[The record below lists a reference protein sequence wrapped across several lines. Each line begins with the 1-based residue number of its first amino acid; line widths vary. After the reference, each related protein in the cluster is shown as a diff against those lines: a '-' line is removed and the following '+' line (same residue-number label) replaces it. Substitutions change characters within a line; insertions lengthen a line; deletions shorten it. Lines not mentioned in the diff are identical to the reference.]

1 MAELK
6 PEPAHSSLWSNY
18 GGGPVSLSTRFPN
31 TMESNLSHP
40 STTSS
45 QHPGRPRSSHPT
57 IDHPYPYP
65 RYPQEESDAFDRYPQ
80 PSLTQHHSFPNLKR
94 PHQPGEHPP
103 YQEIVQDLR
112 DDGSKLTV
120 NHDHKLLSFRR
131 VQDKHTIVDQHGRM
145 QQLELSAQ
153 LHGMFFLSEMPSST
167 TDGAMLQP
175 ELTCYRRN
183 LFQISGS
190 LITPRGQLSV
200 ILPETGETVPVNSTE
215 VTISAIESV
224 DGHPV
229 RLIVIPWKT
238 PPPNSPEL
246 PQTPDQEPPS
256 LPLIPFPDDGQEADG
271 EYAVYPIGWRR
282 LQFRIA
288 TANNGR
294 RKELQQHFVLHLKV
308 VGTLAN
314 GSKVVLTESTTA
326 PIVVRGRSPR
336 NFQAR
341 KEIPLLGSSAGSRGQ
356 ALVETGLGIVA
367 GPLSVKPQD
376 PKLRGLNL
384 ELPRTAFTFNASK
397 LPGSPMTMRS
407 NSYPSWNPPSQL
419 PLSGMPSSATASYPP
434 ASIPADSY
442 QKMPL
447 SGTSS
452 FTQEPQEM
460 PMQTSMPS
468 MQLSL
473 TASEQQQ
480 QQQQQQ
486 PPQPPPSI
494 RTQYAYVQG
503 TSAPPQLSVT
513 TTSMGGS
520 SDHGGLSVPRYVD
533 SNPRPAKSPRHG
545 SHQSVPSSSSISNS
559 NDASEYRY
567 GPPAYV
573 PVNSSSNELSSAS
586 SYGADSAGGAGG
598 GGGPASGGAPP
609 SAGGH
614 AQHQHQPQ
622 PQSQPQQPPPRDYY
636 PPTTSWTTT
645 AGEPSSA
652 TVHSYHG
659 SAGAGSDSSRPYAYP
674 GKSDHPAPT
683 GSYASTLNHYSWSPS

>member
-1 MAELK
+1 MSTTTTLTATMADLK
-6 PEPAHSSLWSNY
+6 SEPAHSSLWSNY

-31 TMESNLSHP
+31 SMDSGTAA
-40 STTSS
+40 TTTAA

-57 IDHPYPYP
+57 IDHPYSYP
-65 RYPQEESDAFDRYPQ
+65 RYAQDESDAFDRYPQ
-80 PSLTQHHSFPNLKR
+80 SSLTQHHSYPNLKR
-94 PHQPGEHPP
+94 PHHGSESQGGQQQQPPPHPP

-112 DDGSKLTV
+112 DDGSKLSV

-131 VQDKHTIVDQHGRM
+131 AQDKHTIVDQHGRM

-153 LHGMFFLSEMPSST
+153 LHGMFFLSEMPT
-167 TDGAMLQP
+167 NTGDGSMLQP

-200 ILPETGETVPVNSTE
+200 ILAETGETVPVNNTE

-256 LPLIPFPDDGQEADG
+256 LPLIPFPDDGQEPEG

-308 VGTLAN
+308 MGSLAN
-314 GSKVVLTESTTA
+314 GTKVALAESTTA

-367 GPLSVKPQD
+367 GPLAVKPQD
-376 PKLRGLNL
+376 QKLRGLGL

-397 LPGSPMTMRS
+397 IPGSPMTMRS

-419 PLSGMPSSATASYPP
+419 PMSGLPASASASYPSS
-434 ASIPADSY
+434 SIPADQY
-442 QKMPL
+442 QKIPVSAAGYTHEPPQLPL
-447 SGTSS
+447 
-452 FTQEPQEM
+452 
-460 PMQTSMPS
+460 QTSMPS

-473 TASEQQQ
+473 AATD
-480 QQQQQQ
+480 
-486 PPQPPPSI
+486 QPPPI
-494 RTQYAYVQG
+494 RTQYAYVPG
-503 TSAPPQLSVT
+503 TSAPSQMSAPTPAL
-513 TTSMGGS
+513 GS
-520 SDHGGLSVPRYVD
+520 STGSADHSALSVPRYVD
-533 SNPRPAKSPRHG
+533 SNPRPTKSPRHAG
-545 SHQSVPSSSSISNS
+545 HQSVPSSSSLN
-559 NDASEYRY
+559 NDATSEYRY
-567 GPPAYV
+567 GPPQTTTYENQTSTYGTSGAEA
-573 PVNSSSNELSSAS
+573 PSA
-586 SYGADSAGGAGG
+586 ASAGSGAG
-598 GGGPASGGAPP
+598 PAHAPT
-609 SAGGH
+609 
-614 AQHQHQPQ
+614 
-622 PQSQPQQPPPRDYY
+622 REYY
-636 PPTTSWTTT
+636 PPSSSWTTT
-645 AGEPSSA
+645 AGETSSS
-652 TVHSYHG
+652 TVHSYHNG
-659 SAGAGSDSSRPYAYP
+659 PTASETRPYTYP
-674 GKSDHPAPT
+674 DQYKSSHPISVKSEHPT
-683 GSYASTLNHYSWSPS
+683 ASGSYAPTLNNYSWSPA

>member
-1 MAELK
+1 MSITATVTATMAELK
-6 PEPAHSSLWSNY
+6 SEPAHGSLWSSY
-18 GGGPVSLSTRFPN
+18 GSGSVPLAS
-31 TMESNLSHP
+31 LSHP
-40 STTSS
+40 STAPS
-45 QHPGRPRSSHPT
+45 QHSSRPRSSHPA

-65 RYPQEESDAFDRYPQ
+65 RYSQEGSDNFDRHPQ
-80 PSLTQHHSFPNLKR
+80 PPLSQHHGYPSLKR
-94 PHQPGEHPP
+94 PYQQDEPPP
-103 YQEIVQDLR
+103 YQEMVQDLR

-120 NHDHKLLSFRR
+120 NHDQKLLSFRR

-167 TDGAMLQP
+167 SDGTMLQP

-200 ILPETGETVPVNSTE
+200 ILAETGETVPVNNTE

-224 DGHPV
+224 DGHVV

-246 PQTPDQEPPS
+246 PQTPDQEPPP
-256 LPLIPFPDDGQEADG
+256 LPLIPFPDDGQEAEG

-314 GSKVVLTESTTA
+314 GSKVVLAESTTA

-367 GPLSVKPQD
+367 GPLAVKPQD

-397 LPGSPMTMRS
+397 MPGSPMTMRS
-407 NSYPSWNPPSQL
+407 NSYPTWNPPHQL
-419 PLSGMPSSATASYPP
+419 PLSQVSASASAPYPP
-434 ASIPADSY
+434 SSIPAESY
-442 QKMPL
+442 QKLPL
-447 SGTSS
+447 SGGPHYT
-452 FTQEPQEM
+452 TEPQDM
-460 PMQTSMPS
+460 SIQPSIPS
-468 MQLSL
+468 MQLPMVS
-473 TASEQQQ
+473 TEPHSQQQ
-480 QQQQQQ
+480 QQQQQSSQQ
-486 PPQPPPSI
+486 PPV
-494 RTQYAYVQG
+494 RTQYSYVTG
-503 TSAPPQLSVT
+503 TSAPPPLSVT
-513 TTSMGGS
+513 TTALSNS
-520 SDHGGLSVPRYVD
+520 EQHGLSIPRYVD
-533 SNPRPAKSPRHG
+533 SNPRPNKSPRHA
-545 SHQSVPSSSSISNS
+545 SHSSIPSTSSIANNES
-559 NDASEYRY
+559 SSEYRY
-567 GPPAYV
+567 GPPSYV
-573 PVNSSSNELSSAS
+573 SVNHSSSEV
-586 SYGADSAGGAGG
+586 
-598 GGGPASGGAPP
+598 PP
-609 SAGGH
+609 STTYSSESGSH
-614 AQHQHQPQ
+614 
-622 PQSQPQQPPPRDYY
+622 SQARPARDYY
-636 PPTTSWTTT
+636 PASSSWTST
-645 AGEPSSA
+645 AGETSA
-652 TVHSYHG
+652 TVSSYSNGVSESRSYGFHDYKTGHSL
-659 SAGAGSDSSRPYAYP
+659 SSQS
-674 GKSDHPAPT
+674 KSEHPPST
-683 GSYASTLNHYSWSPS
+683 VSYASTLNHYSWSPS

>member
-6 PEPAHSSLWSNY
+6 PEPAHSSLWSSY
-18 GGGPVSLSTRFPN
+18 GGGPVPLSTRYPN
-31 TMESNLSHP
+31 TMDSGLSHP
-40 STTSS
+40 STSSS
-45 QHPGRPRSSHPT
+45 QHPGRPRSSHPS
-57 IDHPYPYP
+57 IDHPYSYP
-65 RYPQEESDAFDRYPQ
+65 RYAQEEPDAFDRYPQ
-80 PSLTQHHSFPNLKR
+80 PSLTQHHSYPNLKR
-94 PHQPGEHPP
+94 PHGHGEHPP

-131 VQDKHTIVDQHGRM
+131 AQDKHTIVDQHGRM

-153 LHGMFFLSEMPSST
+153 LHGMFFLSEMPSSSS
-167 TDGAMLQP
+167 DGSMLQP

-200 ILPETGETVPVNSTE
+200 VLAETGETVPVNNTE

-308 VGTLAN
+308 MGTLAN
-314 GSKVVLTESTTA
+314 GTKVVLTESTTA

-367 GPLSVKPQD
+367 GPLAVKPQD

-419 PLSGMPSSATASYPP
+419 PMSGMPSSATASYPP
-434 ASIPADSY
+434 SSIPADPYS
-442 QKMPL
+442 KMPV
-447 SGTSS
+447 SGSS
-452 FTQEPQEM
+452 NYTQEPQEM
-460 PMQTSMPS
+460 SMQTSMPPVPLS
-468 MQLSL
+468 MA
-473 TASEQQQ
+473 ASEQ
-480 QQQQQQ
+480 
-486 PPQPPPSI
+486 PPPI
-494 RTQYAYVQG
+494 RTQYAYVPQS
-503 TSAPPQLSVT
+503 SAPPQLSLT
-513 TTSMGGS
+513 TTSAHDNS
-520 SDHGGLSVPRYVD
+520 LSVPRYVD
-533 SNPRPAKSPRHG
+533 SNPRPSKSPRHG
-545 SHQSVPSSSSISNS
+545 SHQSVPSTSSLT
-559 NDASEYRY
+559 NDASSSEYRY
-567 GPPAYV
+567 GPP
-573 PVNSSSNELSSAS
+573 SSATYGVPS
-586 SYGADSAGGAGG
+586 STAEQINSASTYGSSESTAAA
-598 GGGPASGGAPP
+598 ASGANH
-609 SAGGH
+609 SASH
-614 AQHQHQPQ
+614 
-622 PQSQPQQPPPRDYY
+622 PPPRDYY
-636 PPTTSWTTT
+636 PPSSSWTTT
-645 AGEPSSA
+645 AGESSA
-652 TVHSYHG
+652 VHAYHN
-659 SAGAGSDSSRPYAYP
+659 GAPASESRPYGFPDHYKTGHSLP
-674 GKSDHPAPT
+674 KSEHPPAP
-683 GSYASTLNHYSWSPS
+683 GSYASTLNHYSWSPT

>member
-31 TMESNLSHP
+31 NMDSGAAAT
-40 STTSS
+40 TTSS
-45 QHPGRPRSSHPT
+45 QHSGRPRSSHPT
-57 IDHPYPYP
+57 IDHPYSYP
-65 RYPQEESDAFDRYPQ
+65 RYPQDESEAFERYPQ
-80 PSLTQHHSFPNLKR
+80 SLTQHHSYPNLKR
-94 PHQPGEHPP
+94 PHHGGESQTAQQQQPPPHPP

-112 DDGSKLTV
+112 DDGSKLSV

-131 VQDKHTIVDQHGRM
+131 VQDKHTIVDQHARVH
-145 QQLELSAQ
+145 QLELSAQ
-153 LHGMFFLSEMPSST
+153 LHGMFFLSEMPT
-167 TDGAMLQP
+167 NTGDGSMLQP

-200 ILPETGETVPVNSTE
+200 ILAETGETVPVTNTE

-256 LPLIPFPDDGQEADG
+256 LPLIPFPDDGQEPEG

-308 VGTLAN
+308 MGSLAN
-314 GSKVVLTESTTA
+314 GTKVALAESTTA

-367 GPLSVKPQD
+367 GPLAVKPQD
-376 PKLRGLNL
+376 PKRGFGL

-397 LPGSPMTMRS
+397 IPGSPMTMRS
-407 NSYPSWNPPSQL
+407 NSYPSWNPSSQL
-419 PLSGMPSSATASYPP
+419 PMSGLPASAPASYP
-434 ASIPADSY
+434 SSTIPTDPY
-442 QKMPL
+442 QKLPVSAGGTGYSHDPPEMPL
-447 SGTSS
+447 
-452 FTQEPQEM
+452 
-460 PMQTSMPS
+460 QTSMPS

-473 TASEQQQ
+473 AATD
-480 QQQQQQ
+480 
-486 PPQPPPSI
+486 QPPPPI
-494 RTQYAYVQG
+494 RTQYAYVPG
-503 TSAPPQLSVT
+503 TSAPSQMSVST
-513 TTSMGGS
+513 PALGS
-520 SDHGGLSVPRYVD
+520 SSGADHNALSVPRYVD
-533 SNPRPAKSPRHG
+533 SNPRPSKSPRHG
-545 SHQSVPSSSSISNS
+545 SHQSVPSTSSLN
-559 NDASEYRY
+559 NDTTSEYRY
-567 GPPAYV
+567 GPPQTTTYDNPASTYGT
-573 PVNSSSNELSSAS
+573 SSTEATSAS
-586 SYGADSAGGAGG
+586 STGAGAG
-598 GGGPASGGAPP
+598 VAHAP
-609 SAGGH
+609 S
-614 AQHQHQPQ
+614 
-622 PQSQPQQPPPRDYY
+622 REYY
-636 PPTTSWTTT
+636 PPTSSWTTT
-645 AGEPSSA
+645 AGETSSS
-652 TVHSYHG
+652 TVHAYHN
-659 SAGAGSDSSRPYAYP
+659 GAAASESRPYTYP
-674 GKSDHPAPT
+674 DQYKTSHSISVKNEHPT
-683 GSYASTLNHYSWSPS
+683 ASGTYGPTLNNYSWSPT

>member
-6 PEPAHSSLWSNY
+6 PEPGHSSLWSNY
-18 GGGPVSLSTRFPN
+18 GGPVSLSARFPN

-65 RYPQEESDAFDRYPQ
+65 RYPQEESDGFDRYPQ

-131 VQDKHTIVDQHGRM
+131 VQDKHTIVDQHGRI
-145 QQLELSAQ
+145 QQLDLTAQ

-167 TDGAMLQP
+167 SDGALLQP

-256 LPLIPFPDDGQEADG
+256 LPLIPFPDDGQEAEG

-367 GPLSVKPQD
+367 GPLTVKPQD
-376 PKLRGLNL
+376 AKLRGLNL

-407 NSYPSWNPPSQL
+407 NPR
-419 PLSGMPSSATASYPP
+419 
-434 ASIPADSY
+434 
-442 QKMPL
+442 
-447 SGTSS
+447 TSN

-473 TASEQQQ
+473 AAPD
-480 QQQQQQ
+480 QQ
-486 PPQPPPSI
+486 PSTMRP
-494 RTQYAYVQG
+494 QYAYVQG

-513 TTSMGGS
+513 TTSMGSS
-520 SDHGGLSVPRYVD
+520 SDHGNLSVPRYVD
-533 SNPRPAKSPRHG
+533 SNPRPTKSPRHA
-545 SHQSVPSSSSISNS
+545 SHQSVPSTSSISNS
-559 NDASEYRY
+559 NDTSEYRY
-567 GPPAYV
+567 GPSGYV
-573 PVNSSSNELSSAS
+573 PVNSSSSELNSASTYNADSAS
-586 SYGADSAGGAGG
+586 SAGPT
-598 GGGPASGGAPP
+598 GPASSAPS

-614 AQHQHQPQ
+614 SHHQQP
-622 PQSQPQQPPPRDYY
+622 QPQQPPPRDYY

-652 TVHSYHG
+652 TVHSYHN
-659 SAGAGSDSSRPYAYP
+659 SAATGNDSSRPYAFP
-674 GKSDHPAPT
+674 SKSDHPPAP
-683 GSYASTLNHYSWSPS
+683 GSYASTLNHYSWSPT

>member
-6 PEPAHSSLWSNY
+6 PEPAHGSLWSNY
-18 GGGPVSLSTRFPN
+18 GGGPVPLSNRYSN
-31 TMESNLSHP
+31 TMDSSLAHP

-45 QHPGRPRSSHPT
+45 QQHPGRPRSSHPT
-57 IDHPYPYP
+57 IDHPYSYP
-65 RYPQEESDAFDRYPQ
+65 RYSQEESDGYDRYAQ
-80 PSLTQHHSFPNLKR
+80 PSLSQHHSYPNLKR
-94 PHQPGEHPP
+94 PHSGEHPP

-131 VQDKHTIVDQHGRM
+131 AQDKHTIVDQHGRM

-153 LHGMFFLSEMPSST
+153 LHGMFFLSEMPSQSSS
-167 TDGAMLQP
+167 DGSMLQP

-200 ILPETGETVPVNSTE
+200 VLAETGETVPVSNTE

-224 DGHPV
+224 DGNPV

-246 PQTPDQEPPS
+246 PQTADQEPPS

-308 VGTLAN
+308 MATLTNGT
-314 GSKVVLTESTTA
+314 KVVLTESTTA

-367 GPLSVKPQD
+367 GPLAAKPQQD

-397 LPGSPMTMRS
+397 MPGSPMSMRS

-419 PLSGMPSSATASYPP
+419 PMSGMPASATASYPP
-434 ASIPADSY
+434 STIPA
-442 QKMPL
+442 L

-452 FTQEPQEM
+452 YSQEPQEI
-460 PMQTSMPS
+460 PLQSSMPS
-468 MQLSL
+468 VQMSL
-473 TASEQQQ
+473 AAVSDHQ

-486 PPQPPPSI
+486 PPAI

-503 TSAPPQLSVT
+503 TSAPPQLSVS
-513 TTSMGGS
+513 TTSGA
-520 SDHGGLSVPRYVD
+520 DHAGLSVPRYVD
-533 SNPRPAKSPRHG
+533 SNPRPAKSPRHN
-545 SHQSVPSSSSISNS
+545 SHQSVPSTSSLTNEGS
-559 NDASEYRY
+559 SEYRY
-567 GPPAYV
+567 GPPQSATTSAYGM
-573 PVNSSSNELSSAS
+573 PSSAS
-586 SYGADSAGGAGG
+586 GEVTSASTYGSSENTTSGG
-598 GGGPASGGAPP
+598 GGASSASHGGQ
-609 SAGGH
+609 
-614 AQHQHQPQ
+614 QHQQQQQQP
-622 PQSQPQQPPPRDYY
+622 PPPRDYY
-636 PPTTSWTTT
+636 PPTSSWTTT

-652 TVHSYHG
+652 TVHSSYHNG
-659 SAGAGSDSSRPYAYP
+659 AAGGETRPYAFPDHYKTGHSVP
-674 GKSDHPAPT
+674 KTDHPPAP
-683 GSYASTLNHYSWSPS
+683 GSYASTLNHYSWSPT

>member
-6 PEPAHSSLWSNY
+6 PEPAHSLWSNY
-18 GGGPVSLSTRFPN
+18 GGGPVSLSTNRYPN
-31 TMESNLSHP
+31 SMDSAAA
-40 STTSS
+40 STTAS

-57 IDHPYPYP
+57 IDHPYSSYS
-65 RYPQEESDAFDRYPQ
+65 RYSQDESDGYDRYPQ
-80 PSLTQHHSFPNLKR
+80 SSLTQHSYPNLKR
-94 PHQPGEHPP
+94 PHHGGESQAGQQQQPPPHPP

-112 DDGSKLTV
+112 DDGSKLSV

-131 VQDKHTIVDQHGRM
+131 VQDKHTLVDQHGRM

-153 LHGMFFLSEMPSST
+153 LHGMFFLSEMPT
-167 TDGAMLQP
+167 NTGDGSMMQP

-200 ILPETGETVPVNSTE
+200 ILAETGETVPVNNTE

-256 LPLIPFPDDGQEADG
+256 LPLIPFPDDGQEPEG

-308 VGTLAN
+308 MGSLAN
-314 GSKVVLTESTTA
+314 GTKVALAESTTA

-367 GPLSVKPQD
+367 GPLAVKAQD
-376 PKLRGLNL
+376 PKLRGLGL

-397 LPGSPMTMRS
+397 IPGSPMTMRS

-419 PLSGMPSSATASYPP
+419 PMSGLPASTPGSYPSST
-434 ASIPADSY
+434 IPADPY
-442 QKMPL
+442 QKIPVSGATGYSHEPPELPL
-447 SGTSS
+447 
-452 FTQEPQEM
+452 
-460 PMQTSMPS
+460 QTSMPS

-473 TASEQQQ
+473 AATE
-480 QQQQQQ
+480 
-486 PPQPPPSI
+486 QPPPPI
-494 RTQYAYVQG
+494 RTQYAYVPG
-503 TSAPPQLSVT
+503 TSAPSQMSVST
-513 TTSMGGS
+513 PALGS
-520 SDHGGLSVPRYVD
+520 SGGNTDHSALSVPRYVD
-533 SNPRPAKSPRHG
+533 SNPRPSKSPRHG
-545 SHQSVPSSSSISNS
+545 GHQSVPSTSSLNN
-559 NDASEYRY
+559 NDATSEYRY
-567 GPPAYV
+567 GPPQTTTYDNPSTYGTSGAEAT
-573 PVNSSSNELSSAS
+573 SGAS
-586 SYGADSAGGAGG
+586 TGSGAGV
-598 GGGPASGGAPP
+598 ALAPP
-609 SAGGH
+609 
-614 AQHQHQPQ
+614 
-622 PQSQPQQPPPRDYY
+622 REYY
-636 PPTTSWTTT
+636 PPTSSWTTT
-645 AGEPSSA
+645 AGETSSS
-652 TVHSYHG
+652 TVHTYHN
-659 SAGAGSDSSRPYAYP
+659 GAAANESRPYTYP
-674 GKSDHPAPT
+674 DQYKTSHSISVKNEHPTAS
-683 GSYASTLNHYSWSPS
+683 GSYAPTLNNYSWSPT

>member
-18 GGGPVSLSTRFPN
+18 GGPVSLSARFPN
-31 TMESNLSHP
+31 TMESNLAHP

-65 RYPQEESDAFDRYPQ
+65 RYSQEESDAFDRYPQ

-145 QQLELSAQ
+145 QQLELTAQ

-167 TDGAMLQP
+167 SDGGILQP

-229 RLIVIPWKT
+229 RLI
-238 PPPNSPEL
+238 
-246 PQTPDQEPPS
+246 TPDQEPPS
-256 LPLIPFPDDGQEADG
+256 LPLIPFPDDGQEAEG

-367 GPLSVKPQD
+367 GPLTVKPQD

-419 PLSGMPSSATASYPP
+419 PMSGMPASATASYPP

-442 QKMPL
+442 QKIPL
-447 SGTSS
+447 SGTSN
-452 FTQEPQEM
+452 FTQEPQEI

-473 TASEQQQ
+473 AATEQQ
-480 QQQQQQ
+480 
-486 PPQPPPSI
+486 PPSI

-513 TTSMGGS
+513 TTSMGSS
-520 SDHGGLSVPRYVD
+520 SDHGNLSVPRYVD
-533 SNPRPAKSPRHG
+533 SNPRPTKSPRHA

-559 NDASEYRY
+559 NDTSEYRY
-567 GPPAYV
+567 GPSGYV
-573 PVNSSSNELSSAS
+573 PVNSSSSELNSASTYNADSVSSA
-586 SYGADSAGGAGG
+586 GPT
-598 GGGPASGGAPP
+598 GPASSAPS

-614 AQHQHQPQ
+614 SHHQ
-622 PQSQPQQPPPRDYY
+622 QSQSQQPPPRDYY

-645 AGEPSSA
+645 AGEPSS
-652 TVHSYHG
+652 TTIHSYHNSTATG
-659 SAGAGSDSSRPYAYP
+659 NESSRPYAFP
-674 GKSDHPAPT
+674 SKSDHPPAP
-683 GSYASTLNHYSWSPS
+683 GSYASTLNHYSWSPT

>member
-1 MAELK
+1 MSTTATLTATMAELK

-18 GGGPVSLSTRFPN
+18 SGSVPLSTRFPT
-31 TMESNLSHP
+31 TMESSVH
-40 STTSS
+40 STTAPS
-45 QHPGRPRSSHPT
+45 QLPGRPRSSV
-57 IDHPYPYP
+57 DHQYHSYP
-65 RYPQEESDAFDRYPQ
+65 RYSHEEHDGFERHPHH
-80 PSLTQHHSFPNLKR
+80 PLTQHHSFPNLKR
-94 PHQPGEHPP
+94 PYGHDHPP

-131 VQDKHTIVDQHGRM
+131 VQDKHTIVDQHGRV
-145 QQLELSAQ
+145 QALELSAQ
-153 LHGMFFLSEMPSST
+153 LHGMFFLSEMPTNAS
-167 TDGAMLQP
+167 DGSMLQP

-200 ILPETGETVPVNSTE
+200 VMPETGETVPSSSTE

-238 PPPNSPEL
+238 PPPNTAEV

-256 LPLIPFPDDGQEADG
+256 LPLIPLQDDGPETQEG

-308 VGTLAN
+308 IATLAD
-314 GSKVVLTESTTA
+314 GSKVVLTEATTA

-367 GPLSVKPQD
+367 GPLMAKPQD
-376 PKLRGLNL
+376 SKLRGLNL

-407 NSYPSWNPPSQL
+407 NSYPSWTPPNQLPISQL
-419 PLSGMPSSATASYPP
+419 PASATASYPP
-434 ASIPADSY
+434 SSMPAESY
-442 QKMPL
+442 PKMPL
-447 SGTSS
+447 SGAPN
-452 FTQEPQEM
+452 FTTEPQEM
-460 PMQTSMPS
+460 PLQTSMPS
-468 MQLSL
+468 VQLSL
-473 TASEQQQ
+473 VASE
-480 QQQQQQ
+480 
-486 PPQPPPSI
+486 PQPPM
-494 RTQYAYVQG
+494 RAQYAYVQG
-503 TSAPPQLSVT
+503 TSAPSQLSVT
-513 TTSMGGS
+513 TTAA
-520 SDHGGLSVPRYVD
+520 DHNLSVPRYVD
-533 SNPRPAKSPRHG
+533 NNPRPLKSPRHSG
-545 SHQSVPSSSSISNS
+545 HQSVHSTSSITN

-567 GPPAYV
+567 G
-573 PVNSSSNELSSAS
+573 S
-586 SYGADSAGGAGG
+586 SYNHNQSEMSNSAG
-598 GGGPASGGAPP
+598 
-609 SAGGH
+609 H
-614 AQHQHQPQ
+614 TQP
-622 PQSQPQQPPPRDYY
+622 PPPRDYY

-645 AGEPSSA
+645 AGEPNASVQ
-652 TVHSYHG
+652 TYHNPE
-659 SAGAGSDSSRPYAYP
+659 SRPYAYP
-674 GKSDHPAPT
+674 DHQYKT
-683 GSYASTLNHYSWSPS
+683 GHPMPPPLKTDHSQPQTSYGNTLSHYAWSPT

>member
-1 MAELK
+1 MSTTTTLTATMAELK
-6 PEPAHSSLWSNY
+6 QEPAHSSLWSSY
-18 GGGPVSLSTRFPN
+18 GGGPVPLSRYSN
-31 TMESNLSHP
+31 TMDSSLSHP
-40 STTSS
+40 SSTSS
-45 QHPGRPRSSHPT
+45 QHAAARPRSSHHS
-57 IDHPYPYP
+57 IDHPSYPYS
-65 RYPQEESDAFDRYPQ
+65 RYSQEEPDAFDRYPQ
-80 PSLTQHHSFPNLKR
+80 PSLTQHNSYPNLKR
-94 PHQPGEHPP
+94 PHQSSGEHPP
-103 YQEIVQDLR
+103 YQEMVQDLR

-120 NHDHKLLSFRR
+120 NQDQKLLSFRR

-153 LHGMFFLSEMPSST
+153 LHGMFFLSEMPSSSS
-167 TDGAMLQP
+167 DGTMLQP

-200 ILPETGETVPVNSTE
+200 ILAETGETVPVSNTE

-256 LPLIPFPDDGQEADG
+256 LPLIPFPDDGQEAEG

-308 VGTLAN
+308 MGTLAN

-367 GPLSVKPQD
+367 GPLAVKPQD
-376 PKLRGLNL
+376 QKLRGLNL

-419 PLSGMPSSATASYPP
+419 PMSGIPSSATASYPP
-434 ASIPADSY
+434 SSIPADPY
-442 QKMPL
+442 QKMPV
-447 SGTSS
+447 SGSS
-452 FTQEPQEM
+452 NYTQEPQEM
-460 PMQTSMPS
+460 PMQTTMPS
-468 MQLSL
+468 VQLSL
-473 TASEQQQ
+473 AAPE
-480 QQQQQQ
+480 
-486 PPQPPPSI
+486 QPPPI
-494 RTQYAYVQG
+494 RTQYAYVPQG
-503 TSAPPQLSVT
+503 TSAPPPLSVT
-513 TTSMGGS
+513 TS
-520 SDHGGLSVPRYVD
+520 SSHDNSLSVPRYVD
-533 SNPRPAKSPRHG
+533 SNPRPTKSPRHA
-545 SHQSVPSSSSISNS
+545 SHQSVPSTSSLT
-559 NDASEYRY
+559 NDASSSEYRY
-567 GPPAYV
+567 GP
-573 PVNSSSNELSSAS
+573 SSSAYGVSSSGAGEHISSSSTYGGSESAAAAGGPSSAS
-586 SYGADSAGGAGG
+586 HSA
-598 GGGPASGGAPP
+598 
-609 SAGGH
+609 
-614 AQHQHQPQ
+614 
-622 PQSQPQQPPPRDYY
+622 SQPPARDYY
-636 PPTTSWTTT
+636 PPSSSWTTT
-645 AGEPSSA
+645 AGESSGSTVHAYHSGPSSSESRQYSYPDQYK
-652 TVHSYHG
+652 TGHSL
-659 SAGAGSDSSRPYAYP
+659 P
-674 GKSDHPAPT
+674 KTDHPPAP
-683 GSYASTLNHYSWSPS
+683 GSYASTLNHYSWSPT

>member
-18 GGGPVSLSTRFPN
+18 GGPVSLSARFPN

-145 QQLELSAQ
+145 QQLELTAQ

-167 TDGAMLQP
+167 SDGAILQP

-256 LPLIPFPDDGQEADG
+256 LPLIPFPDDGQEAEG

-367 GPLSVKPQD
+367 GPLTVKPQD

-397 LPGSPMTMRS
+397 LPGSPMTMRDS
-407 NSYPSWNPPSQL
+407 SSYPSWNPPSQL
-419 PLSGMPSSATASYPP
+419 PMSGMPASATASYPP

-447 SGTSS
+447 SGTSN

-473 TASEQQQ
+473 AATEQQ
-480 QQQQQQ
+480 
-486 PPQPPPSI
+486 PPSI

-513 TTSMGGS
+513 TTSMGSS
-520 SDHGGLSVPRYVD
+520 SDHGNLSVPRYVD
-533 SNPRPAKSPRHG
+533 SNPRPTKSPRHA
-545 SHQSVPSSSSISNS
+545 SHQSVPSTSSISNS
-559 NDASEYRY
+559 NDTSEYRY
-567 GPPAYV
+567 GP
-573 PVNSSSNELSSAS
+573 S
-586 SYGADSAGGAGG
+586 GAGPT
-598 GGGPASGGAPP
+598 GPASSAPS

-614 AQHQHQPQ
+614 SHHQQT
-622 PQSQPQQPPPRDYY
+622 QSQQPPPRDYY

-652 TVHSYHG
+652 TVHSYHN
-659 SAGAGSDSSRPYAYP
+659 SAATGNESSRPYAFP
-674 GKSDHPAPT
+674 SKSDHPPAP
-683 GSYASTLNHYSWSPS
+683 GSYASTLNHYSWSPT